1 MYRLVVYIGSGGYL
15 QLNFNWKVI
24 IVFVLELIVSFIL
37 GMAYNQKDKTAGKH
51 VKEALQRIDM
61 GISVTVLSI
70 IS

>member
-1 MYRLVVYIGSGGYL
+1 MYIGSGGYL

-37 GMAYNQKDKTAGKH
+37 GMAYNQKKDKTAGKH